1 MNTPS
6 IAIVSFPSQQIWNDC
21 NDPRQLFRH
30 GKMGQFSEC
39 MNELIKSDKAAAGLR
54 NLIPLSVGMNGLR
67 FGFSR
72 NSFVARICI

>member
-1 MNTPS
+1 
-6 IAIVSFPSQQIWNDC
+6 
-21 NDPRQLFRH
+21 
-30 GKMGQFSEC
+30 MGQFSEC